1 MLEVSRMASGS
12 EGKHDN
18 DWGTVTARRTFIV
31 TMIGTALFVGAVFLF
46 IL

>member
-1 MLEVSRMASGS
+1 MASDSDGKDGS
-12 EGKHDN
+12 E
-18 DWGTVTARRTFIV
+18 WGTVVARRTFIV